1 MVYDILNRILDIPYN
16 LFSNFLDIPSIGPF
30 FYLEYSG
37 IIILGLF
44 LLTILLSKF
53 LKFKNIIYL
62 IILTSILG
70 LVFKD
75 IYLAF
80 TTIILLTILFFLIRL
95 IKFKKIFSFL
105 KSRIIKGKSDEDDFS
120 MDDEDNPSE
129 EKSTEYGESKIGSS
143 QNSNVDRIDE
153 NSNKDQKMMGVK
165 GQKMCPYCNNSLS
178 YIPQYGRYYC
188 YYCKKYI

>member
-1 MVYDILNRILDIPYN
+1 MVYDIFNRILDIPYN

-53 LKFKNIIYL
+53 LKFKNIFYL

-80 TTIILLTILFFLIRL
+80 TTIILLTILFFVVK
-95 IKFKKIFSFL
+95 KFKFGFIKSIFVKNESDNISFVNKSSKNKKL
-105 KSRIIKGKSDEDDFS
+105 K
-120 MDDEDNPSE
+120 N
-129 EKSTEYGESKIGSS
+129 TNS
-143 QNSNVDRIDE
+143 QNSYVKSTKKSIYQKQKNVDNRREKI
-153 NSNKDQKMMGVK
+153 
-165 GQKMCPYCNNSLS
+165 CPYCNNSLV
-178 YIPQYGRYYC
+178 YVTQYGRYYC
-188 YYCKKYI
+188 YYCKKYV